1 MGWTEW
7 LIAKHERSYYFIG
20 VSRGEITRQMI
31 LERALS
37 LASKLGLEGVTIGH
51 LASDLNLSKSGLFA
65 HFQSKEALQ
74 LQLLDFAALR
84 FVEIVIRP
92 AMAFP
97 AGERRIRAMFE
108 SWLAW
113 PKPEALPGGCFFVSA
128 ATELDDR
135 PGPLR
140 DRLVELQ
147 VRWLGVL
154 AESARQAVAEGEF
167 KPEIDGE
174 QFAHDVYGVMLAFH
188 HAARLLRD
196 PKASSRARAAFESL
210 LAASR
215 RQPVAAPAE
224 RERTIGLGD
233 RGPGLEDM
241 TPERTGVS

>member
-1 MGWTEW
+1 MRRSERT
-7 LIAKHERSYYFIG
+7 IARYERSYYFMG
-20 VSRGEITRQMI
+20 VSRGEVTRQMI

-37 LASKLGLEGVTIGH
+37 LASKLGLDGVTIGH

-92 AMAFP
+92 AMAAP
-97 AGERRIRAMFE
+97 AGEPRIRTMFDR
-108 SWLAW
+108 WLAW
-113 PKPEALPGGCFFVSA
+113 PKPEALPGGCFFVAA

-135 PGPLR
+135 PGALR

-154 AESARQAVAEGEF
+154 AESARQAVAQGEF

-174 QFAHDVYGVMLAFH
+174 QFAHDVYGIMLAYH

-196 PKASSRARAAFESL
+196 PRASSRARTAFESL
-210 LAASR
+210 LVASR
-215 RQPVAAPAE
+215 RKAE
-224 RERTIGLGD
+224 PEHVEDAKTCPGD
-233 RGPGLEDM
+233 REPGLVLLL
-241 TPERTGVS
+241 PERNGAS

>member
-1 MGWTEW
+1 M
-7 LIAKHERSYYFIG
+7 G
-20 VSRGEITRQMI
+20 VSRGEVTRQMI

-37 LASKLGLEGVTIGH
+37 LASELGLEGVTIGH
-51 LASDLNLSKSGLFA
+51 LASDLSLSKSGLFA

-74 LQLLDFAALR
+74 LQVLDFAALR

-92 AMAFP
+92 AMASP
-97 AGERRIRAMFE
+97 AGERRIRTMFD

-113 PKPEALPGGCFFVSA
+113 PRQEALPGGCFFVAA

-135 PGPLR
+135 PGTLR

-167 KPEIDGE
+167 QPEIDGE
-174 QFAHDVYGVMLAFH
+174 QFAHDVYGIMLAYH

-196 PKASSRARAAFESL
+196 PKAQVRARAAFESL

-215 RQPVAAPAE
+215 RPYAAEPADSE
-224 RERTIGLGD
+224 LTCRPGLRD
-233 RGPGLEDM
+233 PGLESP

>member
-1 MGWTEW
+1 M
-7 LIAKHERSYYFIG
+7 G
-20 VSRGEITRQMI
+20 VSRGDVTRQMI

-37 LASKLGLEGVTIGH
+37 LASELGLEGVTIGH
-51 LASDLNLSKSGLFA
+51 LATDLNLSKSGLFA

-84 FVEIVIRP
+84 FFEIVIRP

-97 AGERRIRAMFE
+97 AGENRIRAMFE
-108 SWLAW
+108 NWLAW
-113 PKPEALPGGCFFVSA
+113 PKPEALPGGCFFVAA

-135 PGPLR
+135 PGSLR

-167 KPEIDGE
+167 LPEIDGE

-196 PKASSRARAAFESL
+196 PKAKARARTAFESL
-210 LAASR
+210 LAAAR
-215 RQPVAAPAE
+215 RPSMAAPVE
-224 RERTIGLGD
+224 GELSPGPGN
-233 RGPGLEDM
+233 RGPGHESL

>member
-1 MGWTEW
+1 ME
-7 LIAKHERSYYFIG
+7 KYERSCYYSYM
-20 VSRGEITRQMI
+20 SRGEVTRQMI

-37 LASKLGLEGVTIGH
+37 LASEVGLEGLTIGH
-51 LASDLNLSKSGLFA
+51 LATVLSLSKSGLFS

-92 AMAFP
+92 AMVCP
-97 AGERRIRAMFE
+97 AGEARIRAMFE
-108 SWLAW
+108 SWLSW
-113 PKPEALPGGCFFVSA
+113 PKPEVLPGGCFFVAA

-140 DRLVELQ
+140 ERLVELQ

-167 KPEIDGE
+167 RPDIDGE

-196 PKASSRARAAFESL
+196 PKAKTRARAAFEAL
-210 LAASR
+210 LEGAR
-215 RQPVAAPAE
+215 RPLTEPLLTELAPVTE
-224 RERTIGLGD
+224 TRGSDRETL
-233 RGPGLEDM
+233 
-241 TPERTGVS
+241 TPERMVLR